1 MRVEETIKLNRDC
14 PAVAVPSGQRVLLGE
29 GGEVG
34 LMQSLG
40 GSYTVMA
47 QGRLFRVDAKDA
59 DALGKEPV
67 ARPDLP
73 ENATDEEVE
82 QMIWDQMRNCYDPEI
97 PINIVDL
104 GLIYRCE
111 IKRNEHGGRSVE
123 IDMTLTAPGCGMG
136 NVIANDV
143 WQRVMDVPTVEEAS
157 VEVVFD
163 PPWNASRMTEAA
175 RLQTGM
181 F

>member
-1 MRVEETIKLNRDC
+1 
-14 PAVAVPSGQRVLLGE
+14 
-29 GGEVG
+29 
-34 LMQSLG
+34 MQSLG
-40 GSYTVMA
+40 GSFTVMA
-47 QGRLFRVDAKDA
+47 QGRLFRVDAKDG
-59 DALGKEPV
+59 DALGKEALP
-67 ARPDLP
+67 PPELP
-73 ENATDEEVE
+73 EDATDEEVE
-82 QMIWDQMRNCYDPEI
+82 QAIWDQMRNCYDPEI

-111 IKRNEHGGRSVE
+111 IERNVHGGRKVS

-136 NVIANDV
+136 NVLANDV
-143 WQRVMDVPTVEEAS
+143 WQRVMDVPTVEEAK

-163 PPWNASRMTEAA
+163 PPWSASRMSEAA

>member
-1 MRVEETIKLNRDC
+1 MQVQEMIKLSRDC
-14 PAVAVPSGQRVLLGE
+14 PAVAVPAGQRVMIGE
-29 GGEVG
+29 GADVG
-34 LMQSLG
+34 LVQALG
-40 GSYTVMA
+40 GSYTITT
-47 QGRLFRVDAKDA
+47 QGRMFRIDAKDA
-59 DALGKEPV
+59 DALGKEPTP
-67 ARPDLP
+67 RPELP
-73 ENATDEEVE
+73 EDASDEEVE
-82 QMIWDQMRNCYDPEI
+82 KLIWDQMRGVYDPEI

-111 IKRNEHGGRSVE
+111 VQPNAHGGRSVY

-136 NVIANDV
+136 NVIATDV
-143 WQRVMDVPTVEEAS
+143 WNRVMEVPTVEEAK

-163 PPWNASRMTEAA
+163 PPWDASRMTEAA

>member
-111 IKRNEHGGRSVE
+111 IERNPNGGRSVN

-136 NVIANDV
+136 NVIATDV
-143 WQRVMDVPTVEEAS
+143 WQRVMEVPTVEEAT

-163 PPWNASRMTEAA
+163 PPWDASRMTEAA

>member
-1 MRVEETIKLNRDC
+1 MRVQETITLSRDC
-14 PAVAVPSGQRVLLGE
+14 PAIAVPEGQKVILGG

-34 LMQSLG
+34 LVQALG
-40 GSYTVMA
+40 GSYTVMG

-59 DALGKEPV
+59 DALGKVPTP
-67 ARPDLP
+67 RPDLP
-73 ENATDEEVE
+73 ENASDEDVE
-82 QMIWDQMRNCYDPEI
+82 KLIWDQMRGCYDPEI

-104 GLIYRCE
+104 GLIYRCDIE
-111 IKRNEHGGRSVE
+111 KLPSGGRSVV

-136 NVIANDV
+136 NVIASDV
-143 WQRVMDVPTVEEAS
+143 WQRVMEVPTIEEAR

-163 PPWNASRMTEAA
+163 PPWDASKMTEAA